1 MRLSR
6 SRLAGSSL
14 ERRSAYLRAAA
25 KSLPFC
31 VQDMSDRLWDLTDQ
45 MTLEDGVL
53 WIQGTDERQTM
64 AFTAFGTECGASIK
78 VTLNELIAGQPEA
91 KS

>member
-64 AFTAFGTECGASIK
+64 AFTAFGTE
-78 VTLNELIAGQPEA
+78 TLNELIAGQPEA